1 MTNINPKAIFTIA
14 KKEFLDNIR
23 NKWIIVLTVIFV
35 LLVIVFSYVAGG
47 QTGGEETFGGMQ
59 NTVLGL
65 ISISSLL
72 IPLIA
77 LILGFSTISGEA
89 ESGALYVVLS
99 YPVRRIEILLG
110 KLLGLGSVIV
120 VSVFLGFGLGGI
132 AIAATV
138 GPESWAG
145 YIGFMLLSIFMGFIY
160 LSLSICIS
168 AYCKRRITS
177 IGGVLLVFF
186 WGMIYGTV
194 FLAIL
199 YATGSSIEDFLTGN
213 IPDWFFNSVVFSPGD
228 LHQTAVMRVF
238 GMETID
244 AMGISV
250 TIPEFLSM
258 NFLLVV
264 HIIWFIVPLF
274 LAYFFFKRRDI

>member
-1 MTNINPKAIFTIA
+1 MDGFNPKAVFTIA

-23 NKWIIVLTVIFV
+23 NKWVILLTIIFV
-35 LLVIVFSYVAGG
+35 LLILIFSYVAGG
-47 QTGGEETFGGMQ
+47 QTGGENTFGDMQ
-59 NTVLGL
+59 NTVIGL
-65 ISISSLL
+65 LSISSLL

-99 YPVRRIEILLG
+99 YPIRRIEVLFG
-110 KLLGLGSVIV
+110 KLLGLGSVIAA
-120 VSVFLGFGLGGI
+120 SVFLGFGLGGI
-132 AIAATV
+132 VIAATV
-138 GPESWAG
+138 GPESWVG
-145 YIGFMLLSIFMGFIY
+145 YIGFILLSIFMGFIY

-177 IGGVLLVFF
+177 IGGVLLIFF

-194 FLAIL
+194 LMAIFLA
-199 YATGSSIEDFLTGN
+199 TGNGIEDLMTGN

-238 GMETID
+238 GMETISS
-244 AMGISV
+244 MGFSV

-258 NFLLVV
+258 NLLLVV
-264 HIIWFIVPLF
+264 HIIWFIVPLV
-274 LAYFFFKRRDI
+274 LAYYLFRKRDI